1 MKTNSRKRSPSVGEF
16 IARAYGVYFPHDLA
30 HHGGTDANHGPMI
43 PGSDFSSEATYGDDA
58 PLQHRA
64 LGNAEMIS

>member
-1 MKTNSRKRSPSVGEF
+1 MKTNSRKKSQTVGEF

-30 HHGGTDANHGPMI
+30 HQGGTDANRGPMI
-43 PGSDFSSEATYGDDA
+43 PGSDFSPEANYGDDA

-64 LGNAEMIS
+64 LGDAEMVS